1 MKRIVVF
8 LILMLTFLLCSC
20 NNETPN
26 NEINTDFAKT
36 DEEMFTNKDL
46 TNDIE
51 EASIIEIRLL
61 GDSILCDHQ
70 GVKIDGRCATIK
82 DSGIYLISGNLENGS
97 LIVDGDNI
105 KPHLILSDVTIEGG
119 TLAPIYIKSC
129 NKTFIT
135 LKEETSNRLSTSGE
149 FVQVDDNNV
158 DSVIYAKD
166 DVTINGTGKLIVD
179 SPNGHGIVAK
189 DDLVIS
195 SGNIEINA
203 LNHGIDANNSV
214 RLATPKLS
222 IVSGKDGIHTENEDE
237 NYGYIYMS
245 QPIIE
250 VIAQGDGVSASGLIQ
265 IKNGKIKIN
274 STKGELTDSYK
285 GIKSGSTLIIEG
297 GTLEI
302 ESYDDC
308 LHSVNMIIAT
318 VEATLET
325 MDDGLHADEKMEING
340 GKIEIINSYEGIEG
354 LNITI
359 NSGEINLI
367 ASDDGIN
374 SAGGNDNSGFGG
386 GFGND
391 NFGRPGSR
399 PGGMGGGMGTTSS
412 NGSIVING
420 GTIYI
425 QASGDGI
432 DSNGYLEINGG
443 IVTVCGP
450 TRGDTAV
457 LDYDT
462 TGTING
468 GSFVGTGSSMMA
480 QTLTSTNHGIISLSV
495 GTRSSGEVIMITDDS
510 GNELLNYTPQLDY
523 AIFIVSIPEL
533 VKGESYTVRI
543 GSSEGVFKAQ

>member
-189 DDLVIS
+189 
-195 SGNIEINA
+195 
-203 LNHGIDANNSV
+203 
-214 RLATPKLS
+214 
-222 IVSGKDGIHTENEDE
+222 
-237 NYGYIYMS
+237 
-245 QPIIE
+245 
-250 VIAQGDGVSASGLIQ
+250 
-265 IKNGKIKIN
+265 
-274 STKGELTDSYK
+274 
-285 GIKSGSTLIIEG
+285 TL
-297 GTLEI
+297 
-302 ESYDDC
+302 
-308 LHSVNMIIAT
+308 
-318 VEATLET
+318 
-325 MDDGLHADEKMEING
+325 
-340 GKIEIINSYEGIEG
+340 
-354 LNITI
+354 
-359 NSGEINLI
+359 
-367 ASDDGIN
+367 
-374 SAGGNDNSGFGG
+374 
-386 GFGND
+386 
-391 NFGRPGSR
+391 
-399 PGGMGGGMGTTSS
+399 
-412 NGSIVING
+412 
-420 GTIYI
+420 
-425 QASGDGI
+425 
-432 DSNGYLEINGG
+432 
-443 IVTVCGP
+443 
-450 TRGDTAV
+450 
-457 LDYDT
+457 
-462 TGTING
+462 
-468 GSFVGTGSSMMA
+468 
-480 QTLTSTNHGIISLSV
+480 
-495 GTRSSGEVIMITDDS
+495 
-510 GNELLNYTPQLDY
+510 
-523 AIFIVSIPEL
+523 
-533 VKGESYTVRI
+533 
-543 GSSEGVFKAQ
+543 